1 MVGSPKIS
9 QVDTEINSYSVV
21 VSSARVSSLS
31 AGTFSTFSLSLKK
44 FLNPYE
50 KKKGGF
56 TFPSCPALFLVYLS
70 PTVVKKTEKRA
81 GQ

>member
-1 MVGSPKIS
+1 LVGSPKIS

-21 VSSARVSSLS
+21 VSSAGVFSLS

-50 KKKGGF
+50 KKKADKGD
-56 TFPSCPALFLVYLS
+56 TS
-70 PTVVKKTEKRA
+70 VK
-81 GQ
+81 GHNQLC